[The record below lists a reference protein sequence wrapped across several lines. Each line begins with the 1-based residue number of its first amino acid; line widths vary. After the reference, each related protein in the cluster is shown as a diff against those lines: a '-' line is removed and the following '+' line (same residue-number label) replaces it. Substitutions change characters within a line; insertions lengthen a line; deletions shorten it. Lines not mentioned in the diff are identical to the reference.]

1 MTPHSITCC
10 WQDTALQSLSLAL
23 HGLSHKMAAGF
34 PPRKRRPARKPGIIG
49 FVITSHP
56 VTLLYSFHQK
66 PVNREDLTQREET
79 MRGCEPHGTGHAW
92 SHIKNCLPKKHIAIQ
107 ILASECSMEKPGFS
121 YIIVSSSVKIV
132 AISALSTTRASLVAQ
147 MVKRLSTMR
156 ETWVRALGWEDP
168 LEKEMAIHSS
178 TVAWK
183 IPWTEEPGTLQF
195 MGSQR
200 VGHDW
205 ATSLHWDSE
214 GQGSG
219 SWGHKELDTT

>member
-1 MTPHSITCC
+1 MPHSIACC

-66 PVNREDLTQREET
+66 PVNREDLTPREET
-79 MRGCEPHGTGHAW
+79 TQGCEHHGTGHAG
-92 SHIKNCLPKKHIAIQ
+92 SHTKNCLPKMHIATQ

-147 MVKRLSTMR
+147 RLKRVPGMECR
-156 ETWVRALGWEDP
+156 RPGFDP
-168 LEKEMAIHSS
+168 CIG
-178 TVAWK
+178 K
-183 IPWTEEPGTLQF
+183 IPWRRKWQPTPVLLPGEPHGGRSLVGYSPWGRKESDMTE
-195 MGSQR
+195 R
-200 VGHDW
+200 
-205 ATSLHWDSE
+205 LHFHFHFHPPHRTVIRE
-214 GQGSG
+214 
-219 SWGHKELDTT
+219 KT